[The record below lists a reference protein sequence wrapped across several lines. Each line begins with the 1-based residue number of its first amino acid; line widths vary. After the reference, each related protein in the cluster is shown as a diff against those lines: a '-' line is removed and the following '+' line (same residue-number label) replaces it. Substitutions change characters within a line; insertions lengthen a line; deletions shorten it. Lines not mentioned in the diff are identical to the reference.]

1 MKVVGF
7 AGYSGSGKT
16 TLVEQLIPALQ
27 LRGQR
32 VSVVKHAHHNFDIDH
47 PGKDTWRHRE
57 AGAFEVLAASPR
69 RLVIMRELQER
80 VTHSVHSL
88 IAELHPSVDWVLV
101 EGFKE
106 SDLFKVE
113 VWREASGKPVR
124 YTADAHILA
133 VATDS
138 PQALPE
144 PTPRPVLDLNRP
156 DDVALWL
163 LDNADRFAYRA
174 DPASLPP

>member
-32 VSVVKHAHHNFDIDH
+32 VSVVKHAHHDFDIDH

-69 RLVIMRELQER
+69 RLVVMRELRER
-80 VTHSVHSL
+80 VTHSVHNL

-124 YTADAHILA
+124 YPADARILA
-133 VATDS
+133 VATDT